1 MAVQAEFGEATRR
14 RPGLALLWGD
24 FRAVAHNG
32 YRSKANSEL
41 LLFLATRTLRAG
53 PGSCVTEYDM
63 DVMAESTCAA
73 EFSTSDFASSVGT
86 SDSVDSRWTEEGMN
100 QATHGLGFGLS
111 VLGAIHLLTRC
122 ESVNL
127 MTAGCWI
134 YAISLVAL
142 YAASTLS
149 HSFDAQPRRNSFR
162 TLDQICI
169 FAMMA
174 ATFTPVSLNACGIGF
189 GNVPM
194 VMMWC
199 MALVGIYLK
208 LKVTKQDMVPV
219 WYYVVLGLLPI
230 LAMPQLCA
238 ALGIQGTC
246 WFLAGGCCYLL
257 GVIFLTN
264 DHRNRFFHPTWHVL
278 VILGSACHYVVISE
292 YSLGLA

>member
-1 MAVQAEFGEATRR
+1 
-14 RPGLALLWGD
+14 
-24 FRAVAHNG
+24 
-32 YRSKANSEL
+32 
-41 LLFLATRTLRAG
+41 
-53 PGSCVTEYDM
+53 M

-73 EFSTSDFASSVGT
+73 EFPTADFASSVGAT
-86 SDSVDSRWTEEGMN
+86 DAVDSRWTEEGMN

-149 HSFDAQPRRNSFR
+149 HSFDAEPRRTSFR

-174 ATFTPVSLNACGIGF
+174 ATFTPVSLHACGIGLW
-189 GNVPM
+189 NVPM
-194 VMMWC
+194 VMMWG
-199 MALVGIYLK
+199 MALLGIYLK

-219 WYYVVLGLLPI
+219 WYYVVLGLLPV

-238 ALGIQGTC
+238 ALGTQGMF
-246 WFLAGGCCYLL
+246 WFIAGGCCYLL
-257 GVIFLTN
+257 GIIFLTN

-292 YSLGLA
+292 FSLGLA